1 MPLQQQTEGVLPF
14 QFSQGPVDQSLT
26 SNRFT
31 KSRTSTPSD
40 SSRQFPV
47 ATDATIPRL
56 PDALGLVEPSSS
68 TIATASAQHVVKS
81 LPIAPVAGAGRTDV
95 QNGGDSK
102 SSGQNTNPAS
112 KAHSSHPKNILSSQH
127 YSNSSRYNHQRGS
140 GVAQKSGSGE
150 WTHRRMG
157 FQGRNQSM
165 GGDKNFPASK
175 IKQIYVAKQTN
186 SGTSTSS

>member
-1 MPLQQQTEGVLPF
+1 MNQNLQNK
-14 QFSQGPVDQSLT
+14 SLT

-40 SSRQFPV
+40 SSRKFPV
-47 ATDATIPRL
+47 ATDATISQL
-56 PDALGLVEPSSS
+56 PDELGLVEPSSS
-68 TIATASAQHVVKS
+68 TIAAASAQHVVKS
-81 LPIAPVAGAGRTDV
+81 LPIAPVAGAGTTEV

-112 KAHSSHPKNILSSQH
+112 KAHSSHPKNISSSQH
-127 YSNSSRYNHQRGS
+127 YSNSSGYNHQRGS

-157 FQGRNQSM
+157 FQEE
-165 GGDKNFPASK
+165 
-175 IKQIYVAKQTN
+175 TN
-186 SGTSTSS
+186 PWVVTRTFLLQRI